1 MSFELAKEKAI
12 KYIVLAKKTSQEVR
26 NKLQKSGFDE
36 NIIDE
41 VISYL
46 EDLNYLN
53 DNEYVDA
60 YIKQCMRLKNYSI
73 YEIKQKLL
81 QKGVK
86 KDIIENELEKL
97 AKTSYESEIV
107 NKLLNTKLK
116 NMEFIKKK
124 QYLYRRGFK
133 CNLSDD
139 DNLYDEY

>member
-26 NKLQKSGFDE
+26 NKLQKLGFDE
-36 NIIDE
+36 KIIDE

-97 AKTSYESEIV
+97 AKTNYESEIV

-116 NMEFIKKK
+116 NMEPIKKK

-133 CNLSDD
+133 FNLSDD
-139 DNLYDEY
+139 DNLYNEY